1 VSYIHEFR
9 PHRDQEYFC
18 ARWLTVG
25 HGRGHQSSAPPF
37 PSREEYDMDDATLKQ
52 MVIDELA
59 WRPDID
65 SAHIG
70 VTADK
75 GVVTL
80 SGYVG
85 SYPQKYEAEQ
95 AIKRIAGVRGVA
107 EELEV
112 RYPGDYSTKDDEIAD
127 RALNSLA
134 WSASVPRNSVKVMV
148 EKGMVTL
155 SGQVRWQFE
164 RNAAEDAVSTLYG
177 VTDVV
182 NNITLKAQQQPTDV
196 KSRIESALKRCAEL
210 DSDAIRVSVSDGTVT
225 LAGTVDSWAAR
236 DIAEEAA
243 WAAPGVR
250 SVQDLLS
257 VL

>member
-1 VSYIHEFR
+1 MND
-9 PHRDQEYFC
+9 P
-18 ARWLTVG
+18 
-25 HGRGHQSSAPPF
+25 
-37 PSREEYDMDDATLKQ
+37 TLKQ

-65 SAHIG
+65 SGHIG

-75 GVVTL
+75 GVITL

-85 SYPQKYEAEQ
+85 TYTQKYEAEQ
-95 AIKRIAGVRGVA
+95 AVKHVAGVLGIA

-112 RYPGDYSTKDDEIAD
+112 RYPRDYSTKDDEIVQ

-134 WSASVPRNSVKVMV
+134 WHASVPKDSVKVKAENGV
-148 EKGMVTL
+148 VTL

-177 VTDVV
+177 VRDVI
-182 NNITLKAQQQPTDV
+182 NNITLKTQPQPTDV
-196 KSRIESALKRCAEL
+196 KSRIESALKRSAEL
-210 DSDAIRVSVSDGTVT
+210 DSDSIQVSVSDGTVT
-225 LAGTVDSWAAR
+225 LDGTVDSCTAR
-236 DIAEEAA
+236 DTAEDAA

-250 SVQDLLS
+250 SVQDRLS
-257 VL
+257 VV